1 MNELR
6 RIGRVSIFLGVL
18 LCVALISTASAEE
31 MTLER
36 SFMQDE
42 AALEHYA
49 HLSPD
54 EQAIVL
60 NALRETCSSESEFEE
75 TVAELRNIWD
85 GTSTLEEKEKRELLA
100 SVMVSVFTYYCP
112 DAPNEISPMWA
123 GYPSFYHENGV
134 HNVLAELAGQK
145 RGWGSAQTRLL
156 NMHSA
161 DPDTWGV
168 PQMVEHYLDG
178 APFFSNAPDKCSYYA
193 NEARTQMRSN
203 LYSESAWRCLSW
215 SMHYMSDMS
224 MPWHTQGAVDP
235 VQLATHALYEQYVQD
250 KFADPNYGFK
260 AALVS
265 APNTGVVISDPASSA
280 RGLALYSSAMYPGL
294 QALIVTN
301 PSGWGEEPLVKSAT
315 QDLLKKGLS
324 YNIGLVDYATN

>member
-6 RIGRVSIFLGVL
+6 RIERISILLGVL

-49 HLSPD
+49 HLSPAH
-54 EQAIVL
+54 QAIVL
-60 NALRETCSSESEFEE
+60 KALEETYSESEFEE
-75 TVAELRNIWD
+75 TAAELKKIWG
-85 GTSTLEEKEKRELLA
+85 GTSALEEREKQELLA
-100 SVMVSVFTYYCP
+100 SVIASVFTYYCP
-112 DAPNEISPMWA
+112 DAPNGISPMWT
-123 GYPSFYHENGV
+123 GYYPGYHENGV
-134 HNVLAELAGQK
+134 HNALAEIAGQK
-145 RGWGSAQTRLL
+145 RGWDSTKTRLL

-168 PQMVEHYLDG
+168 PQTVEHYLDG
-178 APFFSNAPDKCSYYA
+178 APFFSNAPDKCKYYA
-193 NEARTQMRSN
+193 NEARSQLRSN
-203 LYSESAWRCLSW
+203 INSESGWRCLSW

-235 VQLATHALYEQYVQD
+235 VQLATHALYEGYVQD
-250 KFADPNYGFK
+250 KFTDPEYGFK

-265 APNTGVVISDPASSA
+265 APNTGGVISDPASSA
-280 RGLALYSSAMYPGL
+280 RGLALYSSLMYPAL
-294 QALIVTN
+294 QASIATN
-301 PSGWGEEPLVKSAT
+301 PLGWGEEPFVKSAT
-315 QDLLKKGLS
+315 QDLLKMGLI
-324 YNIGLVDYATN
+324 YNMGLVDYATN